1 MSHRDELALRDYLEH
16 IQQALSRIRRYLT
29 DIDYAV
35 FLANEEKQDAV
46 IRNLEIIGEAAG
58 NIQRHF
64 PDFAAKYP
72 NFPLKAAYGT
82 RNVLTHGYFKVDL
95 DVVWKTVER
104 DLPMLAVQVSEVIS
118 TIGHSQGRADL
129 TGDPP
134 SATADGSKT

>member
-16 IQQALSRIRRYLT
+16 IQHALSRVQRYLT
-29 DIDYAV
+29 DIDYTA
-35 FLANEEKQDAV
+35 FLVNEEKQDAV

-64 PDFAAKYP
+64 PDFTKKYP
-72 NFPLKAAYGT
+72 NFPLIAAYGT
-82 RNVLTHGYFKVDL
+82 RNVLAHGYFKVDL

-118 TIGHSQGRADL
+118 TIGHNPGRADR
-129 TGDPP
+129 DR
-134 SATADGSKT
+134 GSVISNS